1 MINNDLNPDRLPDEF
16 YERLLKDLKRQNKK
30 PLQSTPDNL
39 EMTDDEFNIFLIE
52 DYLQSRHQKDL
63 DKSSIS
69 LEDFINNNFKE
80 DKDNEE

>member
-1 MINNDLNPDRLPDEF
+1 MINNDLNPDSLPDEF
-16 YERLLKDLKRQNKK
+16 YERLLKDLKSRNQG
-30 PLQSTPDNL
+30 TPDSS